1 MLGGLLFS
9 FWCFAAFVF
18 LAERFQ
24 PHDAVF
30 VIRAWHIAALLVL
43 LSLGALCRN
52 LIRYVRFM
60 KARNA

>member
-1 MLGGLLFS
+1 MLSGLSVSL
-9 FWCFAAFVF
+9 WCFAAFVF

-30 VIRAWHIAALLVL
+30 IIRAWHVAALLVL

-52 LIRYVRFM
+52 VSRYARFLKER
-60 KARNA
+60 KA